1 MIVAA
6 ELHNGTTKK
15 ASPRLRAQVEAV
27 LGAIDTLPF
36 DGLGHLE
43 RQVIES
49 RYSLKRFLTA
59 D

>member
-1 MIVAA
+1 MRFFSIGDEISNVVAA
-6 ELHNGTTKK
+6 RAKCD
-15 ASPRLRAQVEAV
+15 LRS
-27 LGAIDTLPF
+27 
-36 DGLGHLE
+36 LE